1 MRFFSADEI
10 DAAFNFPELID
21 AVANAFRGG
30 IEAPLRHRHAIAG
43 NEANS
48 LLLMPAWTTGN
59 GARFVGAKILT
70 VYPENAKRGLASTT
84 ATYFLMSGE
93 TGFPLAAFDG
103 HALTVWRTAAASA
116 LASRFLSRT
125 EASRLL
131 IVGAGSLAPYLA
143 RAHAGVRPITEV
155 AIWNRT
161 AARAEKLAAQL
172 QAERRDAKA
181 VTDLEAAA
189 RNADIIS
196 CATLSTEP
204 LIKGEWLKEG
214 AHLDLVGGFTPMMR
228 EADDEAATR
237 ARVYVDTR
245 AALKEAGDIAVPL
258 QHGKLREAD
267 IQGEL
272 SELCRNEV
280 KGRASAREIT
290 LFKSVGSAVEDL
302 AAAILLWEKSGS
314 A

>member
-48 LLLMPAWTTGN
+48 LLLMPAWTTGS

-214 AHLDLVGGFTPMMR
+214 AHLDLVGGFTPAMR
-228 EADDEAATR
+228 EADDEAAAR

-272 SELCRNEV
+272 SDLCRNEV